1 METVLKEESFK
12 SKSKIEP
19 CLSIERLLSNHTNK
33 EAILLWHSVSQVYR
47 CLCLFARIFGG
58 ACIMNDNYEATMFRG
73 GFGQLY
79 LDGWEQG
86 LIRKIVRELQ
96 MGGSPTALDLGA
108 GEGRMSALM
117 SKLGYSVVSVDRSK
131 RACKSLSRR
140 SRSEC
145 FSVVLSDMTC

>member
-1 METVLKEESFK
+1 
-12 SKSKIEP
+12 
-19 CLSIERLLSNHTNK
+19 
-33 EAILLWHSVSQVYR
+33 
-47 CLCLFARIFGG
+47 
-58 ACIMNDNYEATMFRG
+58 MNDNYEATMFRG